1 MPHCC
6 SVHNRWREPFKG
18 KAKHT
23 HVQKRT
29 RACTHAHTCTCV
41 RTHTHTHTHAR
52 TCTGHTHTHMH
63 MYTHVTKNKTPQRVS
78 PRKDTKW
85 KLKTSGTRKGGRKNQ
100 PSRPSRAVSKRSGV
114 PCTQAGAQTRALL
127 PLEARQQM
135 LRRKEWCRVHLC
147 SVQAARNGSL

>member
-1 MPHCC
+1 MEGTFQRQ
-6 SVHNRWREPFKG
+6 SK
-18 KAKHT
+18 
-23 HVQKRT
+23 
-29 RACTHAHTCTCV
+29 THARPKAYTCMHTRTHMHMC
-41 RTHTHTHTHAR
+41 THTHTHTC
-52 TCTGHTHTHMH
+52 TCMHTRTHMH